1 MPQYCFTIRSFEHEY
16 TDERNAVLEDVAA
29 ALDYAC
35 RMVRDLTGASSF
47 LRLMLKGVISAEQ
60 IERAR
65 TKPRPGPGPI
75 TAP

>member
-35 RMVRDLTGASSF
+35 RIVKEGYNDPGLAVSVRNEMREIVLSVPF
-47 LRLMLKGVISAEQ
+47 LPAC
-60 IERAR
+60 A
-65 TKPRPGPGPI
+65 
-75 TAP
+75 